1 MRWRRGFA
9 AHLWHPPP
17 NPLLVLLR
25 LDVLRQNVKVSTLF
39 FAKHA
44 HFPLLLPQH
53 LLINHVHVPP
63 FSSVLVDQSL
73 LCFFFPPRVRPS
85 VGNSRALCCKVD
97 GSLLAAIGRYELRFD
112 ATAAAIC
119 SY

>member
-9 AHLWHPPP
+9 AHPPP
-17 NPLLVLLR
+17 NPLLVPLR
-25 LDVLRQNVKVSTLF
+25 LDVFRQSVKVRTLF
-39 FAKHA
+39 SAKHA
-44 HFPLLLPQH
+44 HFPLLPMHH
-53 LLINHVHVPP
+53 LLFNRVHVPP
-63 FSSVLVDQSL
+63 FSSVLGDQSL

-97 GSLLAAIGRYELRFD
+97 GSLLAAISRYELRFD

>member
-1 MRWRRGFA
+1 MWSRPRETGFA
-9 AHLWHPPP
+9 APLPP

-25 LDVLRQNVKVSTLF
+25 LDVLRQSVKVRTLF

-63 FSSVLVDQSL
+63 FSSVLGDQSL

>member
-1 MRWRRGFA
+1 MA
-9 AHLWHPPP
+9 ALLPPQ
-17 NPLLVLLR
+17 PLLVLLR
-25 LDVLRQNVKVSTLF
+25 LDVFRQSVKVRALF

-44 HFPLLLPQH
+44 HFPLLPVQH

-63 FSSVLVDQSL
+63 FSSVLGDQSL
-73 LCFFFPPRVRPS
+73 LCFFFPPGVPPRVRPS

-97 GSLLAAIGRYELRFD
+97 GSLLAAISRYELRFD